1 MLGLMLGFLPEV
13 QDMGLPAEI
22 PELDKVLGLLAEMQD
37 MEDPAEMP
45 DALCHR
51 VRRLKVSYQSKSAC
65 QSRKRATR
73 LPVRGG
79 WVAPGNALGW
89 CPS

>member
-45 DALCHR
+45 EMPVCHR
-51 VRRLKVSYQSKSAC
+51 VRLLEVSYQLRSKC
-65 QSRKRATR
+65 QSRKQSR
-73 LPVRGG
+73 
-79 WVAPGNALGW
+79 
-89 CPS
+89 S